1 MLITHHPMIFSPIKR
16 IHNLDFVGERI
27 LKLIQN
33 DISYYAM
40 HPFSDVLCLVVL
52 LKFIL

>member
-33 DISYYAM
+33 DIFIM
-40 HPFSDVLCLVVL
+40 LCIRIMMYWEWQT
-52 LKFIL
+52 FRG

>member
-27 LKLIQN
+27 LKTDTEQYFL
-33 DISYYAM
+33 
-40 HPFSDVLCLVVL
+40 LC
-52 LKFIL
+52 